1 MTGQRGVDDE
11 FAEYV
16 HARQHQ
22 LLRAAFLVCGDA
34 ALAEE
39 VTESAL
45 AALLVRWRRLG
56 DDDPDTVVRRR
67 LYGAALSRRARRGAL
82 PRGGAELPPEL
93 AELPARQRAVAVL
106 LRFEERTEADAAEV
120 LGVSVAA
127 LRHQLPPISRDELV
141 DAAAPVG
148 EVDFVDRAGRG
159 ARDRRRH
166 SRRRWL
172 ASVAGIAVVAGA
184 VAVVPRGPGGT
195 AQPPPAP
202 LPTSSQERSVGESDA
217 SWDATAFELA
227 GTLAQ
232 VGPTPEQLAGLPRID
247 DLTRG
252 QLALPDVLSF
262 GPRTAMRTL
271 SDVGSSGAPVR
282 AVLLRHTPDGLRAV
296 LVRPTLSDPF
306 VLVDSIP
313 LVANVDEGG
322 NESPPLETKAVA
334 DDRRRIVFLQPGQV
348 VVLDAFTGDV
358 RTIPVPDRYLEQGG
372 WVGGSIIAASET
384 IRWRI
389 DPQTGD
395 VDRLAQ
401 AAYPGRHQVS
411 VEAGRTM
418 RILTFG
424 ENGANTGTRGGP
436 DVLSGVWGAT
446 FTGPGNRFATGGFL
460 AQEAA
465 LVANRRRPDGLF
477 QGVFAAAEG
486 ESATPRLLIAP
497 ASHGVALGCCEV
509 LGWVYRDQVLVRWNT
524 TDLLAWNTT
533 TGALLKVATL
543 PGTHGAQGA
552 QGRSGPPVPP
562 VPGSPA
568 DSVAIAP

>member
-1 MTGQRGVDDE
+1 MTNQREVDED

-16 HARQHQ
+16 HARQHRMLQ
-22 LLRAAFLVCGDA
+22 AAFLVCGDA

-45 AALLVRWRRLG
+45 GALLLRWPRVR
-56 DDDPDTVVRRR
+56 DDDPDTFVRR
-67 LYGAALSRRARRGAL
+67 LLHGAALSRRVRRGDTT
-82 PRGGAELPPEL
+82 RGGPELPPEL
-93 AELPARQRAVAVL
+93 AELSARQRAAAVL
-106 LRFEERTEADAAEV
+106 LRFEERTEVEAAEA
-120 LGVSVAA
+120 LGVSIAS
-127 LRHQLPPISRDELV
+127 LRHHLPPITRDQLL
-141 DAAAPVG
+141 DAAAPVA
-148 EVDFVDRAGRG
+148 EVDFVDRARHG
-159 ARDRRRH
+159 AHDRRRH
-166 SRRRWL
+166 RRRRWL
-172 ASVAGIAVVAGA
+172 GSLAGVAVLAGA
-184 VAVVPRGPGGT
+184 VAFVPRGPGGT
-195 AQPPPAP
+195 AEPPPAP
-202 LPTSSQERSVGESDA
+202 MPTSSEPRSVVDVDA
-217 SWDATAFELA
+217 AWDPTAFELL

-232 VGPTPEQLAGLPRID
+232 VGPTPEQLAVLPRID

-271 SDVGSSGAPVR
+271 SEVGGSSAPVR
-282 AVLLRHTPDGLRAV
+282 AVLLRNTPDGLRAV

-322 NESPPLETKAVA
+322 NESAPLEVKAIA
-334 DDRRRIVFLQPGQV
+334 DDRRHVMFIQPGRV
-348 VVLDAFTGDV
+348 IVLDAFTADV

-372 WVGGSIIAASET
+372 WVGASVIAWSET

-389 DPQTGD
+389 VPGTGD

-411 VEAGRTM
+411 VRGGEAM

-424 ENGANTGTRGGP
+424 RDGANTGTRGGP
-436 DVLSGVWGAT
+436 GVLMGVWGAT
-446 FTGPGNRFATGGFL
+446 FTGPDDRFATGGFL
-460 AQEAA
+460 GQAAA
-465 LVANRRRPDGLF
+465 LAANQRRPDGLF
-477 QGVFAAAEG
+477 QGVFAAAVA
-486 ESATPRLLIAP
+486 ESVTPRLLIAP
-497 ASHGVALGCCEV
+497 GSEGVAVGCCEV

-524 TDLLAWNTT
+524 TDLLAWNTS

-543 PGTHGAQGA
+543 PGARGRQG
-552 QGRSGPPVPP
+552 PP

-568 DSVAIAP
+568 NSVAIAP